1 MESLE
6 RMEPELDTAAI
17 TGGNPMHRVLL
28 VANASDMPFT
38 GWARLT
44 VDFQT
49 RRRYAIQISDASGAT
64 CRHHITD
71 ELVEEPSA
79 ETGKFRWAFTL
90 WFDVKVEPNQLVGF
104 VAAWTPDPD
113 EPDEPETHV
122 AFSHPDAWLPALE
135 AHSHP
140 GPLTLPHTL
149 TEA

>member
-1 MESLE
+1 MELLE
-6 RMEPELDTAAI
+6 RLEPSLDTAAI

-28 VANASDMPFT
+28 VANESDVPFT

-71 ELVEEPSA
+71 EIVSEPNL
-79 ETGKFRWAFTL
+79 ETGKFRWAFSL

-104 VAAWTPDPD
+104 LAAWTPEADQ
-113 EPDEPETHV
+113 PEKSD
-122 AFSHPDAWLPALE
+122 AFSQPDVWLPALE
-135 AHSHP
+135 AHSHT

-149 TEA
+149 P

>member
-1 MESLE
+1 MELLE
-6 RMEPELDTAAI
+6 RFEPELDTAAI

-28 VANASDMPFT
+28 VANEGAAPFV

-64 CRHHITD
+64 CHHHITD
-71 ELVEEPSA
+71 EFVDEPSA

-90 WFDVKVEPNQLVGF
+90 WFEVKIEPNQLAGF
-104 VAAWTPDPD
+104 LAAWTP

-122 AFSHPDAWLPALE
+122 AFSHPEAWLPALE
-135 AHSHP
+135 AQPHAGTLS
-140 GPLTLPHTL
+140 LPHKL
-149 TEA
+149 PEACR

>member
-1 MESLE
+1 MELLE
-6 RMEPELDTAAI
+6 RFEPELDTAAI

-28 VANASDMPFT
+28 VANEGDAPFT

-64 CRHHITD
+64 CRHHITN
-71 ELVEEPSA
+71 EIVSEPST

-90 WFDVKVEPNQLVGF
+90 WFDVTLEPKQLVGYL
-104 VAAWTPDPD
+104 AAWTP
-113 EPDEPETHV
+113 EPENAKSRTH
-122 AFSHPDAWLPALE
+122 FSHPETWLPALE
-135 AHSHP
+135 AQAHP

-149 TEA
+149 PQA

>member
-1 MESLE
+1 MSMELLE
-6 RMEPELDTAAI
+6 RLEPSLDTAAI

-28 VANASDMPFT
+28 VANESDVPFT

-71 ELVEEPSA
+71 EFVDEPSA
-79 ETGKFRWAFTL
+79 ETGKFRWAFSL
-90 WFDVKVEPNQLVGF
+90 WFDVKVEPNQLAGF
-104 VAAWTPDPD
+104 LAAWTP
-113 EPDEPETHV
+113 EPDEPETRD
-122 AFSHPDAWLPALE
+122 AFSHPDVWLPALE
-135 AHSHP
+135 AQPHT

-149 TEA
+149 A